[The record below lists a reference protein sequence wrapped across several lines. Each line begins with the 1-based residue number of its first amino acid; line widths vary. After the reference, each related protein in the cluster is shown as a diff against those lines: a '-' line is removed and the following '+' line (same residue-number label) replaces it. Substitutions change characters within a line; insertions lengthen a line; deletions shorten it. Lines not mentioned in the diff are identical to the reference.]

1 MLDSRVRKDP
11 SFLFLSSSRSDLIV
25 LFTLLP
31 RPLLLVVSTHVVHHV
46 QSSARVYVRERCHD
60 GRNLLLRGQAQRLTK
75 ELVQLAPVGTDVVI
89 ANNDSANHA
98 AAGTGSNSAALSADE
113 KVKRKYCA
121 WIGGAHYA
129 ESTPSAF
136 LSKDQFFSSI

>member
-1 MLDSRVRKDP
+1 M
-11 SFLFLSSSRSDLIV
+11 
-25 LFTLLP
+25 
-31 RPLLLVVSTHVVHHV
+31 
-46 QSSARVYVRERCHD
+46 
-60 GRNLLLRGQAQRLTK
+60 AQRLIK

-129 ESTPSAF
+129 ESAPSAF
-136 LSKDQFFSSI
+136 LSKDQFFPSI

>member
-1 MLDSRVRKDP
+1 VLDSRDRKDP
-11 SFLFLSSSRSDLIV
+11 FLFLSSSRSDSIV

-89 ANNDSANHA
+89 ANTVRSDSANHTA
-98 AAGTGSNSAALSADE
+98 SGTGSNSAALSVDE
-113 KVKRKYCA
+113 TVKRKYCVLRVDRRCPLRG
-121 WIGGAHYA
+121 IHTVGIPVSG
-129 ESTPSAF
+129 
-136 LSKDQFFSSI
+136 